1 LGLDY
6 RQEINLSQ
14 WELTENSMRPLIA
27 ANWKMHGSLDWDQKP
42 AKFDKFLPASKR
54 QQLDIL
60 ICAPTLYSVPLLS
73 AAKAYDIH
81 IGAQN
86 CHSADSGAH
95 TGEISAKMLAGAGLS
110 YVITGHSE
118 RRAAAETDIDVQ
130 EKASAALRHGLTPI
144 ICVGESLAEREAGQA
159 MQIVSAQL
167 KHSLPT
173 HDGEIVI
180 AYEPIWAIGT
190 GRTAELSDIDA
201 MHSAIRQLL
210 VQTFGEEAAAQI
222 RILYGGSVKPENAR
236 EILGLE
242 QVDGALVGGA
252 SLTAD
257 SFLGIATA
265 AVETGGE

>member
-1 LGLDY
+1 
-6 RQEINLSQ
+6 
-14 WELTENSMRPLIA
+14 MRPLIA

-190 GRTAELSDIDA
+190 GKTPTLSDISA
-201 MHSAIRQLL
+201 MHDHIRTA
-210 VQTFGEEAAAQI
+210 VGEGV
-222 RILYGGSVKPENAR
+222 RLLYGGSVKPANAKGILAIEN
-236 EILGLE
+236 
-242 QVDGALVGGA
+242 VNGALIGGA
-252 SLTAD
+252 SLEME
-257 SFLGIATA
+257 SLSLIAKA
-265 AVETGGE
+265 ALS